1 MMCYRASGYIIFSL
15 RKLKF
20 YGGWEPGAGCEGRG
34 RITQTRLLTSIPE
47 ISENVCFYF
56 MIVLLFHYKY
66 LQELIKRRS
75 KVQEKN
81 MSCESP
87 LTFDQLKSF
96 PKTISH

>member
-1 MMCYRASGYIIFSL
+1 MEAGSRELDVRAG
-15 RKLKF
+15 
-20 YGGWEPGAGCEGRG
+20 G
-34 RITQTRLLTSIPE
+34 RITQTRLLTSMPE

-75 KVQEKN
+75 IVQEKN